1 MRPRMTGDPVAV
13 ESLLA
18 SVARRALMV
27 ISAALGVAALAF
39 WAWLMS
45 LLAQRVGGGLIGVMQ
60 VCALVIMGAIAV
72 AVVAGSGW
80 AVLQAPQVRRRL
92 RRPGP
97 AGTPPPPA
105 ATTEAQ

>member
-1 MRPRMTGDPVAV
+1 MTGDPVAV

-27 ISAALGVAALAF
+27 ISAALAVAALAF

-45 LLAQRVGGGLIGVMQ
+45 LLAERVGGGLIGVMQ
-60 VCALVIMGAIAV
+60 ICALVIMGALAV
-72 AVVAGSGW
+72 AVVAASGW

-92 RRPGP
+92 RKAGP
-97 AGTPPPPA
+97 ATTPPPPA
-105 ATTEAQ
+105 TSEAQ